1 MATIDAIKA
10 ALVHPP
16 ASSSE
21 PDNKLA
27 ENQNLGAKK
36 KKKAVKP
43 GPGIDVSKTF
53 NPNMNKADNIDQVPG
68 QNVQPLLAI
77 KKEKP
82 TSKQVKS
89 KAVSTNPQAPTL
101 QASKPDKP
109 AGLSEQQLQKL
120 NQSLAKNKN
129 PGLTE
134 RRALAKET
142 NLSEYQ
148 VGGWFKKARNNV
160 GETVKKDVNRPHFL
174 ASKLVQPSD
183 AKRHMEKNTA
193 GRTVKSNVSK
203 PDKKAKVSQTNEI
216 GVEDK
221 KTRLGG
227 MFLKSGSSKT
237 RKLSNHQP
245 KKLDI
250 PVLSSMNQIMEV
262 MQAVGG
268 NNDKNREKKDVHESK
283 EVVEVT
289 HNLIKNPVQNQ
300 DPEVMVLD
308 EANKP
313 ASVAEVIDIVDDD
326 QAMEVD
332 GSVDLVPTKVSFILH
347 YRGLGVFS
355 INNLLILSGL

>member
-21 PDNKLA
+21 PDTGVLDLNNKLA

-36 KKKAVKP
+36 KKKTVKP
-43 GPGIDVSKTF
+43 RPGIEVSKTF
-53 NPNMNKADNIDQVPG
+53 NPNMNKAANIDQVPG
-68 QNVQPLLAI
+68 QNPQPLLAN

-89 KAVSTNPQAPTL
+89 KAVPTNPEAPTL
-101 QASKPDKP
+101 QTFKPDKP
-109 AGLSEQQLQKL
+109 VGLSEQQLQKL
-120 NQSLAKNKN
+120 NQALAKNKN

-160 GETVKKDVNRPHFL
+160 GEAGKKDVNRPHFL
-174 ASKLVQPSD
+174 ASKLVQPSN

-193 GRTVKSNVSK
+193 GKNVKSNGSK
-203 PDKKAKVSQTNEI
+203 PDKKAKVPQRNEI

-221 KTRLGG
+221 KTSFGG
-227 MFLKSGSSKT
+227 MFPSLKPGSSKT
-237 RKLSNHQP
+237 RKLSGQQKGSSF

-262 MQAVGG
+262 MQSVGG
-268 NNDKNREKKDVHESK
+268 DKDKNIEKEDFHESSK
-283 EVVEVT
+283 EVADVAQ
-289 HNLIKNPVQNQ
+289 NLLKKPSKIQ
-300 DPEVMVLD
+300 DLEVMVLD
-308 EANKP
+308 ESKKP
-313 ASVAEVIDIVDDD
+313 VLVAEVIDIVDDD
-326 QAMEVD
+326 QVMEVD
-332 GSVDLVPTKVSFILH
+332 DSVHLALTKVSFILH
-347 YRGLGVFS
+347 YYY
-355 INNLLILSGL
+355 